1 MPWDLRYSFKS
12 GYIFFISSDK
22 VERPSKGGVSVLTQ
36 SGSFAAMIMDEM
48 ANEGAGVA
56 RVVSYGNKV
65 DVDESDCLE
74 FLAGDE
80 ATKAVALYIEDVEN
94 GRRFLAAASRCVQK
108 KPVVALKVGKREP
121 GAKAASSHTG
131 AVSGRYEAYEAAFRK
146 AGIIEVESYEALKD
160 ACKVLN
166 RYPLVKG
173 KRVLIITDGGGIGI
187 SIADAC
193 EEAGLR
199 VPDISIEAVSKL
211 RKKLPTFASVRNPV
225 DLTGSVK
232 DEHYVDALQEAFGE
246 EYDLA
251 IVSLLWGPPL
261 LSKGVAEKIRA
272 FASNCAKPVLICSPG
287 GRFSREMAS
296 AFIAIGMPVFFTPES
311 AVRAA
316 VYCAEGK

>member
-1 MPWDLRYSFKS
+1 MGPNCLGIYDTASKVDT
-12 GYIFFISSDK
+12 FFISSDK
-22 VERPSKGGVSVLTQ
+22 VERPSSGGVSVLTQ

-74 FLAGDE
+74 FLARDE
-80 ATKAVALYIEDVEN
+80 VTKAVALYIESVVN
-94 GRRFLAAASRCVQK
+94 GRRFIAAASGCVQK

-146 AGIIEVESYEALKD
+146 AGIIEVESYEELKD
-160 ACKVLN
+160 ACKALN
-166 RYPLVKG
+166 RYPLAKG

-199 VPDISIEAVSKL
+199 VPDLSIEAVSKL
-211 RKKLPTFASVRNPV
+211 RKKLPVFASVRNPV
-225 DLTGSVK
+225 DLTGP
-232 DEHYVDALQEAFGE
+232 D
-246 EYDLA
+246 
-251 IVSLLWGPPL
+251 
-261 LSKGVAEKIRA
+261 R
-272 FASNCAKPVLICSPG
+272 
-287 GRFSREMAS
+287 
-296 AFIAIGMPVFFTPES
+296 
-311 AVRAA
+311 
-316 VYCAEGK
+316 